1 MSCCDI
7 MVSQHLSITA
17 YNIMK
22 KAGIIGGGG
31 YTAGELIR
39 ILHYHPE
46 VALSFV
52 HSKSQAGHPIHSIH
66 TDLLGEV
73 NLDFTDTVDFGVDVI
88 FLCMGHGQSKAFLEA
103 NSIPEELII
112 IDLSHDYRLDPSFI
126 YGLPELNRESIQKSH
141 RIANCGCF
149 ATAIQ
154 LGLLPLA
161 KAGLL
166 QEEVH
171 VTAITGSTGAGQ
183 SPGATTHFSWR
194 NNNVSVYKAFRH
206 QHLAE
211 IKRSLVQLQP
221 DFNDKVN
228 FIPVRGDF
236 ARGIFASMYTQCGL
250 SEAEL
255 NELYEQYYQDAP
267 FTVVSQQNPN
277 VKQVVN
283 TNKCIVHVEEHD
295 GKAFIISTIDNLL
308 KGASGQAVENMNL
321 IFGFEQTTGLQLKAS
336 VF

>member
-1 MSCCDI
+1 MI
-7 MVSQHLSITA
+7 Q
-17 YNIMK
+17 
-22 KAGIIGGGG
+22 AGIIGGGG

-39 ILHYHPE
+39 ILQYHPQVE
-46 VALSFV
+46 LAFV
-52 HSKSQAGHPIHSIH
+52 HSKSQAGNPVHSIH
-66 TDLLGEV
+66 TDLLGEID
-73 NLDFTDTVDFGVDVI
+73 LDFTDSVDFGVDVI
-88 FLCMGHGQSKAFLEA
+88 FLCMGHGQSKSFLEA
-103 NSIPEELII
+103 HAIPEQLVV
-112 IDLSHDYRLDPSFI
+112 IDLSHDYRLDDSFV
-126 YGLPELNRESIQKSH
+126 YGLPELNRDAIRESR

-166 QEEVH
+166 QQEVH

-194 NNNVSVYKAFRH
+194 NNNISVYKAFQH

-211 IKRSLVQLQP
+211 IRRSLEQLQAG
-221 DFNDKVN
+221 FNRPLN

-236 ARGIFASMYTQCGL
+236 ARGIFASMYTDCSL
-250 SEAEL
+250 SET
-255 NELYEQYYQDAP
+255 ELYELYENYYQDAP
-267 FTVVSQQNPN
+267 FTIVSRENPN

-283 TNKCIVHVEEHD
+283 TNKCIVHLEKHD
-295 GKAFIISTIDNLL
+295 GKAFIISMIDNLL

-321 IFGFEQTTGLQLKAS
+321 IFGLPQTTGLQLKAS

>member
-1 MSCCDI
+1 MI
-7 MVSQHLSITA
+7 
-17 YNIMK
+17 

-46 VALSFV
+46 VELAFV
-52 HSKSQAGHPIHSIH
+52 HSKSQAGNPVHSIH

-73 NLDFTDTVDFGVDVI
+73 SLDFTDTVDFGVDVI
-88 FLCMGHGQSKAFLEA
+88 FLCMGHGQSRIFLEA
-103 NSIPEELII
+103 HEIPEELVV
-112 IDLSHDYRLDPSFI
+112 IDLSTDYRLDPSFV
-126 YGLPELNRESIQKSH
+126 YGLPELNREDIQASR

-166 QEEVH
+166 QNEVH

-194 NNNVSVYKAFRH
+194 NNNISVYKAFQH

-211 IKRSLVQLQP
+211 IVRSLTQLQP
-221 DFNDKVN
+221 GFDHNVN

-236 ARGIFASMYTQCGL
+236 ARGIFASMYTDCAL

-255 NELYEQYYQDAP
+255 YDLYEQYYAEAP
-267 FTVVSQQNPN
+267 FTIVSRQNPN

-283 TNKCIVHVEEHD
+283 TNKGIVHVEKHN
-295 GKAFIISTIDNLL
+295 GKAFIISMIDNLL

-321 IFGFEQTTGLQLKAS
+321 VFGFPQTTGLQLKAS

>member
-1 MSCCDI
+1 MI
-7 MVSQHLSITA
+7 
-17 YNIMK
+17 

-39 ILHYHPE
+39 ILHYHPQVE
-46 VALSFV
+46 LAFV
-52 HSKSQAGHPIHSIH
+52 HSNSQAGNPIYSIHS
-66 TDLLGEV
+66 DLLGEV
-73 NLDFTDTVDFGVDVI
+73 DLDFTDTVDFGVDVI
-88 FLCMGHGQSKAFLEA
+88 FLCMGHGQSRAFMEA
-103 NSIPEELII
+103 HEIPEELTV
-112 IDLSHDYRLDPSFI
+112 IDLSHDYRLDSHFV
-126 YGLPELNRESIQKSH
+126 YGLPELNRQDIQKSS

-166 QEEVH
+166 QDEVH
-171 VTAITGSTGAGQ
+171 ITAITGSTGAGQ

-194 NNNVSVYKAFRH
+194 NNNISVYKAFEH

-211 IKRSLVQLQP
+211 IIRSLTQLQP
-221 DFNDKVN
+221 DFKEKVN
-228 FIPVRGDF
+228 FVPVRGDF
-236 ARGIFASMYTQCGL
+236 ARGIFASIYTNCLL
-250 SEAEL
+250 SEE
-255 NELYEQYYQDAP
+255 ELYELYETFYREAP
-267 FTVVSQQNPN
+267 FTIVSRQNPN

-283 TNKCIVHVEEHD
+283 TNKCLIHLEEHD

-321 IFGFEQTTGLQLKAS
+321 IFGFEQTAGLQLKAS

>member
-1 MSCCDI
+1 MI
-7 MVSQHLSITA
+7 Q
-17 YNIMK
+17 
-22 KAGIIGGGG
+22 AGIIGGGG

-39 ILHYHPE
+39 ILTYHPE
-46 VALSFV
+46 VELSFV
-52 HSKSQAGHPIHSIH
+52 HSKSQAGNPIHSIH
-66 TDLLGEV
+66 TDLLGEI

-103 NSIPEELII
+103 NNIPEELVV
-112 IDLSHDYRLDPSFI
+112 IDLSHDYRLDPNFV
-126 YGLPELNRESIQKSH
+126 YGLPELNREAIRQSK

-166 QEEVH
+166 KDEVH

-194 NNNVSVYKAFRH
+194 NNNISVYKAFNH

-211 IKRSLVQLQP
+211 IIRSLTQLQP
-221 DFNDKVN
+221 GFKDHLN
-228 FIPVRGDF
+228 FVPVRGDF
-236 ARGIFASMYTQCGL
+236 ARGIFASMYTDCAL
-250 SEAEL
+250 SE
-255 NELYEQYYQDAP
+255 NELYELYEDYYGEAP
-267 FTVVSQQNPN
+267 FTIVSRENPN

-283 TNKCIVHVEEHD
+283 TNKCIVHLEKHN
-295 GKAFIISTIDNLL
+295 GKAFIISMIDNLL

-321 IFGFEQTTGLQLKAS
+321 IFGFNQTAGLQLKAS

>member
-1 MSCCDI
+1 M
-7 MVSQHLSITA
+7 IT
-17 YNIMK
+17 
-22 KAGIIGGGG
+22 AGIIGGGG

-39 ILHYHPE
+39 ILTYHPE
-46 VALSFV
+46 VELAFV
-52 HSKSQAGHPIHSIH
+52 HSNSQAGNPIHSIH

-73 NLDFTDTVDFGVDVI
+73 SLDFTNSVDFGVDVI
-88 FLCMGHGQSKAFLEA
+88 FLCMGHGQSRAFLEA
-103 NSIPEELII
+103 NSIPEELVV
-112 IDLSHDYRLDPSFI
+112 IDLSHDYRLDPSFV
-126 YGLPELNRESIQKSH
+126 YGLPELNREAIQKSR

-166 QEEVH
+166 QDEVH

-194 NNNVSVYKAFRH
+194 NNNISVYKAFKH

-211 IKRSLVQLQP
+211 IIRSLTQLQP
-221 DFNDKVN
+221 SFNDSLN
-228 FIPVRGDF
+228 FVPVRGDF
-236 ARGIFASMYTQCGL
+236 ARGIFASMYTNCSL

-255 NELYEQYYQDAP
+255 YELYEDYYKDAP
-267 FTVVSQQNPN
+267 FTIVSRQNPN

-283 TNKCIVHVEEHD
+283 TNKCIVHLEEHD
-295 GKAFIISTIDNLL
+295 GKAFIISMIDNLL

-321 IFGFEQTTGLQLKAS
+321 VFGRSQTAGLQLKAS

>member
-1 MSCCDI
+1 M
-7 MVSQHLSITA
+7 IT
-17 YNIMK
+17 
-22 KAGIIGGGG
+22 AGIIGGGG

-39 ILHYHPE
+39 ILTYHPE
-46 VALSFV
+46 VELAFV
-52 HSKSQAGHPIHSIH
+52 HSNSQAGNPIHSIH

-73 NLDFTDTVDFGVDVI
+73 SLDFTNSVDFGVDVI
-88 FLCMGHGQSKAFLEA
+88 FLCMGHGQSRAFLEA
-103 NSIPEELII
+103 NSIPEELVV
-112 IDLSHDYRLDPSFI
+112 IDLSHDYRLDPSFV
-126 YGLPELNRESIQKSH
+126 YGLPELNREAIQKNR

-166 QEEVH
+166 QDEVH

-194 NNNVSVYKAFRH
+194 NNNISVYKAFKH

-211 IKRSLVQLQP
+211 IIRSLTQLQP
-221 DFNDKVN
+221 SFNDSLN
-228 FIPVRGDF
+228 FVPVRGDF
-236 ARGIFASMYTQCGL
+236 ARGIFASMYTNCSL

-255 NELYEQYYQDAP
+255 YELYEDYYKDAP
-267 FTVVSQQNPN
+267 FTIVSRQNPN

-283 TNKCIVHVEEHD
+283 TNKCIVHLEEHD
-295 GKAFIISTIDNLL
+295 GKAFIISMIDNLL

-321 IFGFEQTTGLQLKAS
+321 VFGRSQTAGLQLKAS